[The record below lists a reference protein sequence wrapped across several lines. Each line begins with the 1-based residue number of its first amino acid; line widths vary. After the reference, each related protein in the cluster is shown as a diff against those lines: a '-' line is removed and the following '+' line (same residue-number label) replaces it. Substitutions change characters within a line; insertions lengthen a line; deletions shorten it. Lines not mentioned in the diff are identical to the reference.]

1 MCLYVYMGV
10 CMCRGVHIV
19 VYTIYTLYI
28 VQGWVLWLEVCMC
41 VCQDVCIWGVCVCV
55 CVCVGMCIIQVIL
68 AGDGF
73 WTTVSAFR
81 FHEPWLEAHPEG

>member
-1 MCLYVYMGV
+1 MGV

-55 CVCVGMCIIQVIL
+55 CVCV
-68 AGDGF
+68 
-73 WTTVSAFR
+73 
-81 FHEPWLEAHPEG
+81 